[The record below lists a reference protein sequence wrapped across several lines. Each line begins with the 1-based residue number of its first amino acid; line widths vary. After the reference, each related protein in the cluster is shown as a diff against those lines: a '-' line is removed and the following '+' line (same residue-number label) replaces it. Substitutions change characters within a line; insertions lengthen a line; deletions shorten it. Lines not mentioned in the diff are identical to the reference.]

1 MDVGSVGIAR
11 LLVTILEGVQLFTKN
26 QSLNS
31 YCRVSVG
38 DKRVEQTNH
47 KLITQTKIARSLFPI
62 YDNFTTDKGSTLPL
76 FNATWN
82 YSLQFILKEPLEKTW
97 LCLSCF
103 DEDPFAPDCK

>member
-1 MDVGSVGIAR
+1 MDPGNVGIGR

-38 DKRVEQTNH
+38 DKRAEQTTH
-47 KLITQTKIARSLFPI
+47 RLINQTKIARSLFPI
-62 YDNFTTDKGSTLPL
+62 NENDDRRSRLAL

-82 YSLQFILKEPLEKTW
+82 YSLQFILKEPLEGAC
-97 LCLSCF
+97 LCLSCY
-103 DEDPFAPDCK
+103 DEDPFAPDCKC